1 MSAVMGTYG
10 RYDLTFES
18 GEGVWLTS
26 DKGERYLDCGSGI
39 AVTVL
44 GHAHPRLVEA
54 LTNQAKKLWHVS
66 NLYNIPGQERM
77 AEQLTAA
84 TFADRVFFGNSG
96 AEACE
101 GAIKMA
107 RRYHWANGAPE
118 RYRIIT
124 FEGCFHG
131 RTLATIA
138 AGNQEKHLEG
148 FGPKVDGFDQVLR
161 GDRAALEAAI
171 GPETAA
177 IMIEPV
183 MGEGGIQVLQP
194 EYLQELRDIADANGL
209 LLIFDEVQTG
219 VGRTGTL
226 FAHQA
231 AGVTPD
237 IMAVAKGIGGGFPL
251 GVCLATEAVGSA
263 MTPGTHGS
271 TFGGNPL
278 AVAVGNAVLDVVQE
292 PGFLD
297 EVKRKGLRLQQGLA
311 ALKDEFPDLIE
322 DFRTAGLLCGIKVTP
337 PNGDVVQAMLK
348 ENLLTVPA
356 GDNVVR
362 FMPPLTISEDE
373 IVEALARASRALTAL
388 SRASS

>member
-10 RYDLTFES
+10 RYDLSFES
-18 GEGVWLTS
+18 GEGVWLTT

-44 GHAHPRLVEA
+44 GHAHPRLIEA

-66 NLYNIPGQERM
+66 NLYTISGQERL
-77 AEQLTAA
+77 AEQLANA

-131 RTLATIA
+131 RTLATLA

-148 FGPKVDGFDQVLR
+148 FGPKVDGFDQVQR
-161 GDRAALEAAI
+161 GDRDALEAAI

-251 GVCLATEAVGSA
+251 GAVLTTEAVGAA

-278 AVAVGNAVLDVVQE
+278 AVAVGNAVLEEVQA

-322 DFRTAGLLCGIKVTP
+322 DFRTAGLLCGIKVKP
-337 PNGDVVQAMLK
+337 PNGEVVQALLK
-348 ENLLTVPA
+348 EKLLTVPA

-373 IVEALARASRALTAL
+373 IVEALARTSRALTAM
-388 SRASS
+388 SKASS